1 MNYRNDAR
9 NSLKRAIA
17 ELAQADD
24 ERLKYAA
31 LELRM
36 TMEALTYDRALAY
49 KDELA
54 FMMRERYSYCS

>member
-9 NSLKRAIA
+9 NSLKRAKA
-17 ELAQADD
+17 ELTQADD

-54 FMMRERYSYCS
+54 FMMRERYSY